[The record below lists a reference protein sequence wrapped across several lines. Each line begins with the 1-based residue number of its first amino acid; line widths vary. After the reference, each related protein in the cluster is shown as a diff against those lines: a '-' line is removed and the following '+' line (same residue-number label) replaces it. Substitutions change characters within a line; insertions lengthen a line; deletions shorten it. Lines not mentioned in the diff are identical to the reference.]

1 MTLEATHH
9 GPYTDKPTCFV
20 EIGSTANEWPVKEYG
35 EVWADVLIN
44 HLHLGEP
51 IRELKDSGNTSYE
64 GLDGLASAY
73 TEDSAGSDAKGVV
86 MVLIGGGHY
95 VPKMNDA
102 VSYIYLFLTFY
113 VLL

>member
-44 HLHLGEP
+44 HLHLGEAICEP
-51 IRELKDSGNTSYE
+51 KDSGDTSYE
-64 GLDGLASAY
+64 ELDGLASAY
-73 TEDSAGSDAKGVV
+73 TGDSAGCDARGVV

-102 VSYIYLFLTFY
+102 VSYLCIYTY
-113 VLL
+113 T